1 VQAFFYITPLKPRI
15 CISYYI
21 RLPEVVELFVR
32 PGLGGLVFLSASAI
46 LHRVE
51 RKDILKKSNSI
62 VLAALLILLTAIPVM
77 MAQDSYKFHVS
88 RTMSVAG
95 TEIKAGFYD
104 VRYEVNKSEATVQFY
119 AHGKVSVE
127 VKGKVVENEKPA
139 DNNALAIGKN
149 GSGSEEIKELFFR
162 DKTMS
167 IIFG

>member
-1 VQAFFYITPLKPRI
+1 MPFDA
-15 CISYYI
+15 
-21 RLPEVVELFVR
+21 RLPGGLELSVGSGR
-32 PGLGGLVFLSASAI
+32 GGLVFSSASAI

-51 RKDILKKSNSI
+51 RKDILKKRNSI
-62 VLAALLILLTAIPVM
+62 VFAALLILLTAIPVM

-88 RTMSVAG
+88 RTMSIAG

-104 VRYEVNKSEATVQFY
+104 VKYEVNSSEATVQFY

-139 DNNALAIGKN
+139 DNNALAIGKD
-149 GSGSEEIKELFFR
+149 GSGREEIKELFFR
-162 DKTMS
+162 AKTMS